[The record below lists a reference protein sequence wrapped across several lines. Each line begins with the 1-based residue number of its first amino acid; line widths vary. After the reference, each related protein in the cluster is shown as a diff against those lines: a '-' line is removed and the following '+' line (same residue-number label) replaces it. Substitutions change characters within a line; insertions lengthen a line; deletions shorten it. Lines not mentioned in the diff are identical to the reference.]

1 MPPTIRSAPPE
12 GFTRE
17 QGPGGLEVRT
27 IPGKERLEARATA
40 AGKKMLVG
48 YGSVSNV
55 TTTIEGWFSEWDE
68 EVADG
73 AWTKTIAEGDI
84 RSMFNHDTNWLL
96 GRTKSGSLRLEED
109 DVGLEY
115 ETDINGDDP
124 NALSVY
130 AKVERGDVDGSSV
143 WFRVLAEEW
152 TYPTKDNGL
161 ERAKRRIT
169 EAQLFETGPVVFPA
183 FEQTT
188 VTARSAWP
196 KIDQALRIAGVD
208 EASRRAR
215 RACELIADPVAIEA
229 ELRSLFASSPEL
241 RDAVCSCSTEHN
253 QPQRAAGQA
262 PVDGNGTPPS
272 GHLPAEYFH
281 RRARATASR
290 SGLVLSGQG
299 GLTNA

>member
-1 MPPTIRSAPPE
+1 MTTQTARRSGRPE
-12 GFTRE
+12 GFERE
-17 QGPGGLEVRT
+17 AGPGGLEVRT
-27 IPGKERLEARATA
+27 IPGRERLEARATA
-40 AGKKMLVG
+40 SGKKMLVG
-48 YGSVSNV
+48 YGSVSNQ

-96 GRTKSGSLRLEED
+96 GRTKSGSLRLSED

-115 ETDINGDDP
+115 ETDINPDDP

-188 VTARSAWP
+188 VVARSAFP
-196 KIDQALRIAGVD
+196 KLDRVLRIAGVD
-208 EASRRAR
+208 DASRMAR
-215 RACELIADPVAIEA
+215 RASELIADPAALEA
-229 ELRSLFASSPEL
+229 ELRTLFASAPDL
-241 RDAVCSCSTEHN
+241 RDAVCSCDTSRIT
-253 QPQRAAGQA
+253 PPTRAAATA
-262 PVDGNGTPPS
+262 PGDGNGTPPS
-272 GHLPAEYFH
+272 GHLPAEYFT
-281 RRARATASR
+281 RRAQATASR
-290 SGLVLSGQG
+290 FGLALP
-299 GLTNA
+299 AKEA